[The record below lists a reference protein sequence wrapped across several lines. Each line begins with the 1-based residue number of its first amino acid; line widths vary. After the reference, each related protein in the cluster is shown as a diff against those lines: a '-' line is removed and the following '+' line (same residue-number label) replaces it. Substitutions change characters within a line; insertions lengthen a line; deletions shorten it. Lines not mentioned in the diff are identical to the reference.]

1 MSENRVI
8 RRRGRLY
15 CPHCK
20 VFIGETENG
29 FFRAGFIRLVARF
42 HSIECVKCGGVSVFF
57 NEENCRENGCDS
69 QPILTNTEEIKGART
84 PENSAQYASRQ
95 VSTTILK

>member
-20 VFIGETENG
+20 VFIGETERG
-29 FFRAGFIRLVARF
+29 FFRAGFIRLIARM
-42 HSIECVKCGGVSVFF
+42 HPIECVKCGGTSVFF
-57 NEENCRENGCDS
+57 NDECGENRVETAPEMLSTLLSEN
-69 QPILTNTEEIKGART
+69 
-84 PENSAQYASRQ
+84 NSR
-95 VSTTILK
+95 KMMKE